1 MADAN
6 VEATERLARVV
17 ARLSDADLA
26 RDLGAGWTVTTA
38 LGHLAFWDRQERLA
52 LAAWPDRVSTGD
64 EVNAA
69 LEPLLT
75 ALEPRTAA
83 RLAVESARDLDGEL
97 EALSEATHAEIVG
110 GGFGY
115 IVERAPHR
123 MEHLAQIEAVVD
135 EPGVAKTG

>member
-6 VEATERLARVV
+6 VEASERLARLV
-17 ARLSDADLA
+17 ATLNDADLA

-75 ALEPRTAA
+75 ALEPRKAA
-83 RLAVESARDLDGEL
+83 RLAVESARDLDG
-97 EALSEATHAEIVG
+97 AIAAQSEAVRAEIVG

-123 MEHLAQIEAVVD
+123 MEHLTQIEAA
-135 EPGVAKTG
+135 VAKTG

>member
-17 ARLSDADLA
+17 ATLSDADLA

-75 ALEPRTAA
+75 ALEPRAAA

-97 EALSEATHAEIVG
+97 EALSEATRAEIVG
-110 GGFGY
+110 GGYGY

-123 MEHLAQIEAVVD
+123 LEHLVQIEAA
-135 EPGVAKTG
+135 VAKTG

>member
-6 VEATERLARVV
+6 IEATERLATVV
-17 ARLSDADLA
+17 AGLSDADLA

-52 LAAWPDRVSTGD
+52 LAAWPDRVMVGD

-83 RLAVESARDLDGEL
+83 RLAVEFARDLDGEI
-97 EALSEATHAEIVG
+97 EALSEPMRAEIVG
-110 GGFGY
+110 GGYGY

-123 MEHLAQIEAVVD
+123 MEHLTQIEAAI
-135 EPGVAKTG
+135 AKTG

>member
-6 VEATERLARVV
+6 VEATERLAKVV

-75 ALEPRTAA
+75 ALEPRAAA
-83 RLAVESARDLDGEL
+83 RLAVESARDLDREI
-97 EALSEATHAEIVG
+97 EAVSESTRAEIVS

-123 MEHLAQIEAVVD
+123 LEHLAQIEAAAA
-135 EPGVAKTG
+135 ETG

>member
-6 VEATERLARVV
+6 VDATERLARVV
-17 ARLSDADLA
+17 ATLSDADLA

-75 ALEPRTAA
+75 ALEPRKAA
-83 RLAVESARDLDGEL
+83 RLAVESARELDGEL
-97 EALSEATHAEIVG
+97 EALSEATRAEIVG

>member
-17 ARLSDADLA
+17 AGLSDADLA

-52 LAAWPDRVSTGD
+52 LAAWPDRFALGD

-83 RLAVESARDLDGEL
+83 RLAVEFARELDGKI
-97 EALSEATHAEIVG
+97 EAVSEAVRAEIVG

-115 IVERAPHR
+115 IVERAAHR
-123 MEHLAQIEAVVD
+123 LEHLAQIEAVVD
-135 EPGVAKTG
+135 EPGAAKTG